1 MKKITINDKLL
12 LEICLSGGSAMKLK
26 YVHHIAIIT
35 SDYEK
40 TIDFYVKKLGFKILR
55 ENHRQ
60 DRADIKLDLQ
70 FGDQEL
76 EIFVNPSAPKRPN
89 YPEAQGLRHL
99 AFKVKDIDEAVSWLN
114 ERGIET
120 EPIRFDVF
128 TQNRMTFFKDPDGL
142 PLEIHE

>member
-1 MKKITINDKLL
+1 
-12 LEICLSGGSAMKLK
+12 MKLK
-26 YVHHIAIIT
+26 HIHHVAIIT

-40 TIDFYVKKLGFKILR
+40 TKDFYVKKLGFQVIR
-55 ENHRQ
+55 ENYRE
-60 DRADIKLDLQ
+60 DRADYKIDLQ
-70 FGDQEL
+70 LGDCEL
-76 EIFVNPSAPKRPN
+76 EVFVVKTAPQRPN
-89 YPEAQGLRHL
+89 YPEALGLRHL
-99 AFKVKDIDEAVSWLN
+99 AFKVKDIEEAVAWLN